1 MSARVITGI
10 DGLKA
15 AVGQHLG
22 YSEYLEITQERVN
35 KFADATGDHQ
45 WIHVDVERAKS
56 GPFGGP
62 IAHGYLTLSLGPMLY
77 PTVVRIE
84 GFSMGVNYGANKVRF
99 PSPVPVGAKLRL
111 GVKLL
116 DVEEIAGGVQT
127 TMEFGADGIKIRCSG
142 RLGGAEISRAE
153 WYREGKI
160 PLHTLRTPIDYGFAE
175 ANTVYGKIGIK
186 CWICRKEEAPAV
198 TRQTTVAPATA

>member
-1 MSARVITGI
+1 MTTRVITGV

-15 AVGQHLG
+15 AVGDHLG
-22 YSEYLEITQERVN
+22 YSEYFDVTQERVN
-35 KFADATGDHQ
+35 QFAEATGDHQ

-84 GFSMGVNYGANKVRF
+84 GFTMGVNYGANKVRF
-99 PSPVPVGAKLRL
+99 PSPVPVGSKIRL

-116 DVEEIAGGVQT
+116 EVEDIANGVQM
-127 TMEFGADGIKIRCSG
+127 TMEFTFECQGASKPSCV
-142 RLGGAEISRAE
+142 AEIIFRS
-153 WYREGKI
+153 YI
-160 PLHTLRTPIDYGFAE
+160 
-175 ANTVYGKIGIK
+175 
-186 CWICRKEEAPAV
+186 
-198 TRQTTVAPATA
+198 

>member
-1 MSARVITGI
+1 MTARVITGV

-15 AVGQHLG
+15 AVGEHLG
-22 YSEYLEITQERVN
+22 YSEYFDVSQERVN
-35 KFADATGDHQ
+35 QFAEATGDHQ

-84 GFSMGVNYGANKVRF
+84 GFTMGVNYGANKVRF
-99 PSPVPVGAKLRL
+99 PSPVPVGSKIRL

-116 DVEEIAGGVQT
+116 EVEEIANGVQM
-127 TMEFGADGIKIRCSG
+127 TMEFTFECQGASKPSCV
-142 RLGGAEISRAE
+142 AEIIFRS
-153 WYREGKI
+153 YI
-160 PLHTLRTPIDYGFAE
+160 
-175 ANTVYGKIGIK
+175 
-186 CWICRKEEAPAV
+186 
-198 TRQTTVAPATA
+198 